1 MGHWGGIAASGGVC
15 VCVWGGG
22 GVCVWGGGECI
33 CVCVWGG
40 GGSVYVC
47 VCGGGGEEGGFRY
60 VGYVSVLAIIA
71 VESKIINRFIIFG

>member
-1 MGHWGGIAASGGVC
+1 MGGGGVYMCVCVGGGVYMCVC

-22 GVCVWGGGECI
+22 
-33 CVCVWGG
+33 
-40 GGSVYVC
+40 
-47 VCGGGGEEGGFRY
+47 GGFRY